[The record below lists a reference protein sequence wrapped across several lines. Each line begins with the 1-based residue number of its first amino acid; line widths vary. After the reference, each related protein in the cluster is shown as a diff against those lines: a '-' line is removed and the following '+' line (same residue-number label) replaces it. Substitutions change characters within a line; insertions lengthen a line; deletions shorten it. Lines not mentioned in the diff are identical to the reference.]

1 MTFDKGAAGPARGQE
16 QDRIEQLVEIHNDL
30 QYALDVAENAL
41 TVFRELLTELD
52 REGEEEE

>member
-52 REGEEEE
+52 REGEE